1 MVIKMHTKFRR
12 MYEQSG
18 NFNKE
23 TGNIRKYQMEVTEL
37 KNTATRLKKL
47 YQRGSIPDYIKYEK
61 GSVNLKKDSDAH
73 PTKFLDIFSNMSLW
87 ERSIKA
93 KINK

>member
-23 TGNIRKYQMEVTEL
+23 TENIRKYQMEVTEL

-47 YQRGSIPDYIKYEK
+47 Y
-61 GSVNLKKDSDAH
+61 
-73 PTKFLDIFSNMSLW
+73 
-87 ERSIKA
+87 
-93 KINK
+93 